1 MKKKLRLLVCYL
13 FLCSLL
19 PINFIFAAIPIDRNG
34 NGIQID
40 DIVYYLSQTGGS
52 SHSELTNLLNLID
65 PITPTLKVLA
75 APANLAATVGDSK
88 INLTWSS
95 VAGATYYNVYQ
106 SLDDSTYRLI
116 NAPGTITSTTYE
128 VTGLTNGILYYFK
141 ASAAK
146 TGAESAY
153 SNVVGAT
160 PRTILT
166 AVDVAAGITS
176 VTAPAADATSL
187 SLPTVP
193 PGYTIAIHTS
203 SNTEVVGING
213 AIAPPADATF
223 VNLVFTVTRTSDNTT
238 ANTGIIAVVVPA
250 HVLTAGE
257 VAAGITSVT
266 APVADAISLS
276 LPTVPPGYTIAMH
289 TSSNTEVVGING
301 AIVPPAAA
309 TLVNLVFTV
318 TRTSDNT
325 TANTGTIAVAVPAHV
340 LTAGEIA
347 AGITSVTAPVA
358 DATSLSLPTVPPGYT
373 IAIHTSSN
381 TEVIGINGAI
391 APPLSPTLVDLVFT
405 ITRIS
410 DNTIANTGIIAV
422 MVPACTVLP
431 NGGPAGYTF
440 CGNENDT
447 CSFSGTASVAYGAND
462 HFNYK
467 TFTTNT
473 PCTNDVFGDPIGGVV
488 KSCYYQII
496 TTATAGEVAAEI
508 TSVTAPAADATSLS
522 LPTVPPAY
530 TIAIHTSSNTEVVGT
545 NGAIKPPT
553 AATSVNLVFT
563 VTRTSDNTTANTG
576 SIAVMVP
583 AHVLTAGEVAAE
595 ITSVTTPAPDAT
607 SLALPT
613 VPSGYTITIHTSSH
627 TEVVGTN
634 GAIKPPTAATSV
646 NLVFTVTRTSDNT
659 TANTGSIPVAIL
671 AYLSTERSGINVALA
686 LNGGTASSSTTISSS
701 FTESSI
707 NNGDRRGLNWGNG
720 GGWNDG
726 TPDVYPDWVQIDFNG
741 SQAIYGI
748 DVFTIQDN
756 FGNPSEPT
764 TTMTFSQFG
773 ITDYTV
779 QYWNGLTWVI
789 LTNGNVTENNN
800 VWKQFTF
807 SPVVTN
813 KIRLTITNA
822 KSNFSRVIELEA
834 WTQSSAA

>member
-1 MKKKLRLLVCYL
+1 MKKKLRLLVCCL
-13 FLCSLL
+13 FICSLL

-95 VAGATYYNVYQ
+95 VTGATYYNVYQ

-116 NAPGTITSTTYE
+116 NAPGTITSATYE

-141 ASAAK
+141 TSAAK

-166 AVDVAAGITS
+166 AGDVAAGITS
-176 VTAPAADATSL
+176 VTAPFADATSL

-213 AIAPPADATF
+213 VITPPVSPTLVD
-223 VNLVFTVTRTSDNTT
+223 LVFR
-238 ANTGIIAVVVPA
+238 I
-250 HVLTAGE
+250 
-257 VAAGITSVT
+257 
-266 APVADAISLS
+266 
-276 LPTVPPGYTIAMH
+276 
-289 TSSNTEVVGING
+289 
-301 AIVPPAAA
+301 
-309 TLVNLVFTV
+309 

-325 TANTGTIAVAVPAHV
+325 TANTGTIAVVVPAHV
-340 LTAGEIA
+340 LTAGEVA

-381 TEVIGINGAI
+381 TEVVGINGVI
-391 APPLSPTLVDLVFT
+391 TPPVSPTLVDLVFT
-405 ITRIS
+405 ITRTS
-410 DNTIANTGIIAV
+410 DSTTANTGTIAV
-422 MVPACTVLP
+422 AVPAHTVLP

-447 CSFSGTASVAYGAND
+447 CSFTGTASVAYGAND
-462 HFNYK
+462 HFNYR

-496 TTATAGEVAAEI
+496 TTPTAGEVAAEI
-508 TSVTAPAADATSLS
+508 TSVTVPAADATSLE
-522 LPTVPPAY
+522 LPTVPPGY
-530 TIAIHTSSNTEVVGT
+530 TIAIYTSSDTEVVGT

-576 SIAVMVP
+576 TIA
-583 AHVLTAGEVAAE
+583 
-595 ITSVTTPAPDAT
+595 
-607 SLALPT
+607 
-613 VPSGYTITIHTSSH
+613 
-627 TEVVGTN
+627 
-634 GAIKPPTAATSV
+634 
-646 NLVFTVTRTSDNT
+646 
-659 TANTGSIPVAIL
+659 VAIL
-671 AYLSTERSGINVALA
+671 AHVSTERSGINVALA

-707 NNGDRRGLNWGNG
+707 NNGDRWGLNWGNG

-726 TPDVYPDWVQIDFNG
+726 TPDAYPDWVQIDFNG
-741 SQAIYGI
+741 SQTIYGI

-779 QYWNGLTWVI
+779 QYWDGLTWVI
-789 LTNGNVTENNN
+789 VTNGNVTENNN

-834 WTQSSAA
+834 WTQGSAA